1 MKRSRTRGL
10 LALLAVLALLA
21 GACTSRDDDS
31 SEDTGSGGGEETG
44 DGGEQT
50 EEEAADFYHTE
61 DCVSD
66 PTAEIEGDTLKLVSS
81 YPQSGL
87 TGAFAE
93 IARGWAARF
102 DQANADGGVDFAGKN
117 VTIEYEDQDDEYN
130 PQQTAS
136 NIEELVGSNGDGAFA
151 VFSVVGT
158 ANNINI
164 RDFLDE
170 LCVPDLFAAT
180 GSVAWG
186 NPEYPWLIGST
197 LAPYTLEA
205 QAFAEYLQ
213 ENQPDAKVAMLR
225 QSDEFGA
232 TYEESFNQAIEG
244 TDIELVAV
252 EEYPVGTDQ
261 VTSQITALANSGAD
275 AFLNGGTLLACP
287 AGLTAKDA
295 EGWEATTWVSGT
307 CISKTLMGIAGAAG
321 ADVISLTNLKDP
333 LNPEYAEDEAMT
345 DFFSTV
351 EELQPDF
358 KGRELDLE
366 NAIIAYGFTQADL
379 FIQALENAEAPTRL
393 ALMESVRNMDGYTT
407 PLAHEGI
414 TFTTAGEEDPFL
426 GESYVLVQY
435 DAEAAHFNEISD
447 VISKEGETLELT
459 PEELVTA

>member
-1 MKRSRTRGL
+1 MKRTRTRGL

-21 GACTSRDDDS
+21 GACSSRDDDGGGES
-31 SEDTGSGGGEETG
+31 SGGGG
-44 DGGEQT
+44 GGEG
-50 EEEAADFYHTE
+50 EESSEEVAEAYAVE

-66 PTAEIEGDTLKLVSS
+66 PTAELEGDTLRLVSS

-93 IARGWAARF
+93 IARGWATRF
-102 DQANADGGVDFAGKN
+102 EEANADGGVDFGGKT
-117 VTIEYEDQDDEYN
+117 VQIEYEDADDEYN

-136 NIEELVGSNGDGAFA
+136 NIEELVGEDGSGAFA

-164 RDFLDE
+164 RDFLGE
-170 LCVPDLFAAT
+170 LCVPNVFAAT

-186 NPEYPWLIGST
+186 NPDYPWMIGSS

-205 QAFAEYLQ
+205 QAFADYLE
-213 ENQPDAKVAMLR
+213 ENDPDAKVGMLR

-232 TYEESFNQAIEG
+232 TYEEGFRRAIEG

-252 EEYPVGTDQ
+252 EEYPVGSDQVAAQ
-261 VTSQITALANSGAD
+261 VTSLAGSGAD
-275 AFLNGGTLLACP
+275 AFFNGGTLLACP
-287 AGLTAKDA
+287 NALTAKEA

-321 ADVISLTNLKDP
+321 ADVLSLTNLKDP
-333 LNPEYAEDEAMT
+333 LNPEYADDPAMT
-345 DFFSTV
+345 DFFAAV
-351 EELQPDF
+351 EEFQPSF

-366 NAIIAYGFTQADL
+366 NAIIAYGYAQADL
-379 FIQALENAEAPTRL
+379 FIQALEAAEAPTRL
-393 ALMESVRNMDGYTT
+393 AMMESIKNLDGVTT

-414 TFTTAGEEDPFL
+414 TFTTAGEEDPYM
-426 GESYVLVQY
+426 GESFVLVQY
-435 DAEAAHFNEISD
+435 DAAAAHFNEISE
-447 VISKEGETLELT
+447 VIDFEGQTTDLT
-459 PEELVTA
+459 PEELITA

>member
-1 MKRSRTRGL
+1 MKRTRTRGA

-21 GACTSRDDDS
+21 GACTSRDDDGGES
-31 SEDTGSGGGEETG
+31 TGGGGDDGGEETAE
-44 DGGEQT
+44 DT
-50 EEEAADFYHTE
+50 AEAYGVE

-66 PTAEIEGDTLKLVSS
+66 PTTELEGDTLKLVSS

-93 IARGWAARF
+93 IARGWATRF
-102 DQANADGGVDFAGKN
+102 DEANADGGVDFAGKN
-117 VTIEYEDQDDEYN
+117 VTIEYEDLDDEYN

-136 NIEELVGSNGDGAFA
+136 NIEELVGDDGSGAFA

-164 RDFLDE
+164 RDFLGE
-170 LCVPDLFAAT
+170 LCVPNVFAAT

-186 NPEYPWLIGST
+186 NPEYPWMIGST

-205 QAFAEYLQ
+205 QAFADYLK
-213 ENQPDAKVAMLR
+213 ENDPDAKVAMLR
-225 QSDEFGA
+225 QADEFGA
-232 TYEESFNQAIEG
+232 TYEEGFKQAIEG

-252 EEYPVGTDQ
+252 EEYPVGSDAVATQ
-261 VTSQITALANSGAD
+261 VTSLAASGAD
-275 AFLNGGTLLACP
+275 AFFNGGTLLACP
-287 AGLTAKDA
+287 SALTAKEA

-321 ADVISLTNLKDP
+321 NEVLSATNLKDP
-333 LNPEYAEDEAMT
+333 LNPDYAEDPAMT
-345 DFFSTV
+345 DFFAAV
-351 EELQPDF
+351 EEYQPDF

-366 NAIIAYGFTQADL
+366 NAIIAYGYAQADL
-379 FIQALENAEAPTRL
+379 FIQALGAAEAPTRL
-393 ALMESVRNMDGYTT
+393 AMMEAIKNLDGVTT

-414 TFTTAGEEDPFL
+414 TFTTSGEEDAYM
-426 GESYVLVQY
+426 GESFVLVQY

-447 VISKEGETLELT
+447 VLDFEGQTKDLT
-459 PEELVTA
+459 PEELITA

>member
-1 MKRSRTRGL
+1 MKRTRTRGL

-31 SEDTGSGGGEETG
+31 SGNEDTGGVGGE
-44 DGGEQT
+44 GGESS
-50 EEEAADFYHTE
+50 EEVADAYGIE
-61 DCVSD
+61 DCVAD
-66 PTAEIEGDTLKLVSS
+66 PNEEVGDTLKLVSS

-102 DQANADGGVDFAGKN
+102 DQANEEGGVDFAGKN
-117 VTIEYEDQDDEYN
+117 VTIEFEDQDDEYN

-136 NIEELVGSNGDGAFA
+136 NIEELVGADGAGAFA

-158 ANNINI
+158 ANNISI

-170 LCVPDLFAAT
+170 LCVPDVFAAT

-205 QAFAEYLQ
+205 QAFADYLK

-225 QSDEFGA
+225 QSDEFGT
-232 TYEESFNQAIEG
+232 TYEDGFRQAIEG

-252 EEYPVGTDQ
+252 EEYAVGSDQ
-261 VTSQITALANSGAD
+261 VSAQVTALASSGAD
-275 AFLNGGTLLACP
+275 AFFNGGTLLACP
-287 AGLTAKDA
+287 NALTAKDA

-321 ADVISLTNLKDP
+321 ADVLSLTNLKDP
-333 LNPEYAEDEAMT
+333 LNPEYAEDEAMVA
-345 DFFSTV
+345 FKEAV
-351 EELQPDF
+351 EQYQPDF

-366 NAIIAYGFTQADL
+366 NAIIGYGWAQADL
-379 FIQALENAEAPTRL
+379 FIQALAAAEAPTRL
-393 ALMESVRNMDGYTT
+393 GLMESIKNLDGVTT

-414 TFTTAGEEDPFL
+414 TFTTAGEDDAYM
-426 GESYVLVQY
+426 GESFVLVQY
-435 DAEAAHFNEISD
+435 DAAAAHFNEISE
-447 VISKEGETLELT
+447 VIDFEGQTKELT
-459 PEELVTA
+459 PEELITA